1 MPRVSVIVISFDSSR
16 EGNVPHLLEDAQ
28 KQTVKDQELCVIHHV
43 SPNGRARNEGIRKTS
58 GEFLIFLDDDVR
70 LGHEK
75 VFENLL
81 RPFEE
86 NEKVGMTGGSIRIPP
101 DANFLMRRLGSEL
114 PRWQAPL
121 VKSPTESDLVT
132 TACCAIPREVFEK
145 VGLFHE
151 ELLRG
156 VDPEFR
162 ARLRRSGY
170 KIILMA
176 DTYFF
181 HPLPRT
187 LRGLVSFSV
196 ARGMAAGYGARY
208 YPELQYEV
216 PPVGKESW
224 KERRSLSY
232 RFFRKVWS
240 ILRSLLT
247 FKFLRLIADLSYAIG
262 FLAFYLKALCT
273 HDQKGSHCA
282 KTS

>member
-1 MPRVSVIVISFDSSR
+1 MPKISVIVISLDGSR
-16 EGNVPHLLEDAQ
+16 EENVPRLLEDIQ
-28 KQTVKDQELCVIHHV
+28 SQTVKDQELCVITRV
-43 SPNGRARNEGIRKTS
+43 SPNGKARNEGIRKTG

-70 LGHEK
+70 LGHAK

-81 RPFEE
+81 RPFDG
-86 NEKVGMTGGSIRIPP
+86 NEKIGMTGGSIRIPP

-114 PRWQAPL
+114 PRWQVPI
-121 VKSPTESDLVT
+121 VKSPKESDLVT
-132 TACCAIPREVFEK
+132 TACCAIPREVLEK

-151 ELLRG
+151 GLCRG

-162 ARLRRSGY
+162 ARLRQAGY
-170 KIILMA
+170 KIILMP

-187 LRGLVSFSV
+187 LRGLVSFSL

-216 PPVGKESW
+216 PPLGKESW
-224 KERRSLSY
+224 KERRSLLY
-232 RFFRKVWS
+232 RSFRKVWS
-240 ILRSLLT
+240 IIQSLLT

-262 FLAFYLKALCT
+262 FLAFYLKRLCT
-273 HDQKGSHCA
+273 HDQEGSHRA